1 MHRRSIFA
9 MTFLLGCGGSQSE
22 ETLADEHT
30 VERAELAQNQME
42 ERQELATEQSEET
55 ADERQDQLDELPS
68 QTDETMDAQSESAAE
83 YQRLSTLAS
92 QACSGVAMDEQETCP
107 IGAASVDTMR
117 NVEDGIAI
125 VMKRELGTADQ
136 VESRLNCYRARI
148 ALRSAQA
155 PSGST
160 TTWGTQQ
167 GLGAGQM
174 NGQNN
179 PNQAGQVPTA
189 QNTPATGEAGC
200 LVDYPD
206 VEIDV
211 NETRGRVAI
220 ELTANEDGQVT
231 LLRSRARELTRR
243 TPGNRRGN
251 NGADESSPTQ

>member
-1 MHRRSIFA
+1 MHRRSIIA
-9 MTFLLGCGGSQSE
+9 VAFLMGCGSTQSE
-22 ETLADEHT
+22 GTLEDEHT
-30 VERAELAQNQME
+30 VERTALAQEQME
-42 ERQELATEQSEET
+42 ERQDLASGQSEET
-55 ADERQDQLDELPS
+55 ADERQDQLEALPS
-68 QTDETMDAQSESAAE
+68 QTDETMATQSEAAAE
-83 YQRLSTLAS
+83 YQRLNTLAS

-107 IGAASVDTMR
+107 IATTTIDTMR

-125 VMKRELGTADQ
+125 VMKREIGTVDQ
-136 VESRLNCYRARI
+136 VEGRLNCYRARA

-155 PSGST
+155 SNAH
-160 TTWGTQQ
+160 Q

-174 NGQNN
+174 NGQNAQQ
-179 PNQAGQVPTA
+179 QAGHVPTA
-189 QNTPATGEAGC
+189 QNTPAAGEFGC

-243 TPGNRRGN
+243 GPGNR
-251 NGADESSPTQ
+251 